1 MSTSPGTACLMEII
15 GIGFGLASLGAGR
28 PAPRWYF
35 WADAWI
41 LMGSLLATYAMVRGW
56 NEFWLRASRAGRPDD
71 EPAEGGSAPAN

>member
-1 MSTSPGTACLMEII
+1 MSRARGTAGVLDIW
-15 GIGFGLASLGAGR
+15 GSGFARASRGGGG